1 MNSALKIHPL
11 MLAATIAFWGWQT
24 SQWLAALAAG
34 ALVCTSFYVSL
45 RWTLTDAQRY
55 RVADFCTVLALL
67 LGGWMWL
74 TYGNPRAVIL
84 FFTWLP
90 LMLLPVALMHAY
102 SNNGGEERMNLAV
115 LFWSVR
121 RQRNRVP
128 ERPALFDPW
137 FPYYALWIVAASAAN
152 QRGEWFYVGLI
163 ALVSWPLVRV
173 RPWSYRVGS
182 WAVAFSTA
190 IVLGY
195 GIFYALNETQTY
207 LEGAVPDWIS
217 AAGSRTDPYRATT
230 DIGHIGK
237 LKDSD
242 SIVLRVTTPDGR
254 EPPRL
259 LHRASYN
266 AYFDAKWLARGA
278 EFSRLTTPTNRR
290 WPLSST
296 QATQRVTIHDYTTKP
311 NPVLSLPTGTVAI
324 DKLDAIEAQRN
335 VLGAVQIT
343 REPGYFAY
351 DAEYGGAQAAAEA
364 VEGPPTNADT
374 TLSLKEREAFTALA
388 TELGLS
394 PKRGDEAMAQ
404 VQQFFASGYR
414 YSTYQKDALFTGSPI
429 VDFLHRSKSG
439 HCEYFATA
447 TVLLLRAGGIPARYA
462 TGFVAAE
469 KSEREN
475 AWLVRTR
482 HAHAWARAYVN
493 GAWVDVD
500 TTPASWLDIETAE
513 SAGVWSA
520 ITDWWSWAH
529 FRASQ
534 AWANSNDQQMLIAA
548 LVVVL
553 PFALWLLWRLVR
565 SRRRPEKIQQKQTLT
580 SDFRIG
586 ADSEFYQV
594 EQRLAEQGLGRRAY
608 ETASDWLLR
617 LKADSKLDTTELA
630 QIVGLHYRYR
640 FDPDGLNDPQRLHL
654 KDAALHWLARDTP
667 TPLSQPR

>member
-67 LGGWMWL
+67 LGAWMWV

-102 SNNGGEERMNLAV
+102 GSEERMNLAV

-195 GIFYALNETQTY
+195 GIFYALNVTQTY

-237 LKDSD
+237 LKDND
-242 SIVLRVTTPDGR
+242 AIVLRVTTPDGR

-266 AYFDAKWLARGA
+266 AYFDAQWLARGA
-278 EFSRLTTPTNRR
+278 EFARITTPANRR
-290 WPLSST
+290 WPLSSVDG
-296 QATQRVTIHDYTTKP
+296 TQRVTIHDYTTKP
-311 NPVLSLPTGTVAI
+311 NPVLSLPAGTTI
-324 DKLDAIEAQRN
+324 IENLDAIN
-335 VLGAVQIT
+335 VQQNPLGAVQIA
-343 REPGYFAY
+343 REPGYFSYVAAY
-351 DAEYGGAQAAAEA
+351 AGDGAFES
-364 VEGPPTNADT
+364 PPTAED
-374 TLSLKEREAFTALA
+374 LRLPAKEHDAFVALA
-388 TELGLS
+388 ATLGLS
-394 PKRGDEAMAQ
+394 ADAPATTVARVESH
-404 VQQFFASGYR
+404 FAYGYQ
-414 YSTYQKDALFTGSPI
+414 YSTFRQHPLFTASPM
-429 VDFLHRSKSG
+429 VDFLLRSKSG

-447 TVLLLRAGGIPARYA
+447 TTLLLRAGGVPARYA
-462 TGFVAAE
+462 TGFAATE
-469 KSEREN
+469 KS
-475 AWLVRTR
+475 AWEDAYIVRQR
-482 HAHAWARAYVN
+482 HAHAWVRAYVN
-493 GAWVDVD
+493 GTWIEVD
-500 TTPASWLDIETAE
+500 TTPPSWLTIEAE
-513 SAGVWSA
+513 DSGMW
-520 ITDWWSWAH
+520 TTFQDRWSWLRY
-529 FRASQ
+529 RASR
-534 AWANSNDQQMLIAA
+534 AVANRDERQLLVGA
-548 LVVVL
+548 LMVVL
-553 PFALWLLWRLVR
+553 PFAGWLGWRLYR
-565 SRRRPEKIQQKQTLT
+565 SRRTIKSAAPGPLATSRQTT
-580 SDFRIG
+580 G
-586 ADSEFYQV
+586 ADSEFYLV
-594 EQRLAEQGLGRRAY
+594 ERQLHARGRGRQPHD
-608 ETASDWLLR
+608 TAQDWLARLR
-617 LKADSKLDTTELA
+617 ADAQVDTSSLA
-630 QIVGLHYRYR
+630 DIVDLHTRYR
-640 FDPDGLNDPQRLHL
+640 FDPIGLTDAERARLRQ
-654 KDAALHWLARDTP
+654 AADDWLARH
-667 TPLSQPR
+667 Q